1 MTLKDIHKGPDWV
14 LWAVAVLF
22 AVISIVLLSGH
33 GANLIAGYNTASE
46 EEKSKYDA
54 KKLCRTVGGGM
65 SVITLLFLVMAIWES
80 VLPSYFST
88 VFLVVT
94 LIDIGI
100 MLVLMNTVCRKQ
112 HADGL

>member
-14 LWAVAVLF
+14 LWAVVVLF

-46 EEKSKYDA
+46 EEKNRYDA

-65 SVITLLFLVMAIWES
+65 SMITILILVMAIWES
-80 VLPSYFST
+80 LLPAFFST

-94 LIDIGI
+94 LIDIGV
-100 MLVLMNTVCRKQ
+100 MLVLMNTVCRK
-112 HADGL
+112 

>member
-14 LWAVAVLF
+14 LWAVVVIF

-33 GANLIAGYNTASE
+33 GANLIAGYNTSSE
-46 EEKSKYDA
+46 EEKNRYDA

-65 SVITLLFLVMAIWES
+65 SMITILILVMAIWES
-80 VLPSYFST
+80 VLPAYFST

-94 LIDIGI
+94 LIDIGV
-100 MLVLMNTVCRKQ
+100 MLVLMNTVCRK
-112 HADGL
+112 